1 MGVGKHE
8 GGRGESGRVQRER
21 EREGEL
27 IRLEKAKEVRVY
39 Y

>member
-1 MGVGKHE
+1 MGVGKQE
-8 GGRGESGRVQRER
+8 GGRGESGRVQR